1 MEAFRDTGEEEI
13 SSLCKVVKLL
23 SNLQL
28 LPLSVNYKTSEVKF
42 SFLSPKTIVFGLVTL
57 LPSLLSIMMILLQ
70 IDYYKDII
78 QSIYEIF
85 SKVDAWSMIIIPGVY
100 LYPGYIIHL
109 GVTISRLW
117 ATVPELSMDKSIK
130 FPSRMKNLS
139 MTLIMCLFRKENNML
154 L

>member
-100 LYPGYIIHL
+100 LYPGFIIHF
-109 GVTISRLW
+109 GVTISSIW
-117 ATVPELSMDKSIK
+117 TTVPELSMEKSIM
-130 FPSRMKNLS
+130 FPSKMKNLY
-139 MTLIMCLFRKENNML
+139 MTLILSFFRNENNML